1 MFCGGRKHG
10 TNVVVG
16 NSASQEFVCIRH
28 GKRVVIIAIE
38 IEKTRIHFLSEVSVA
53 IAAVVLEED

>member
-1 MFCGGRKHG
+1 M
-10 TNVVVG
+10 VVG

-28 GKRVVIIAIE
+28 GERVVIIAIE

-53 IAAVVLEED
+53 IAAVVS

>member
-1 MFCGGRKHG
+1 M
-10 TNVVVG
+10 NVG

-38 IEKTRIHFLSEVSVA
+38 IEKTRVQFLSEVSVA
-53 IAAVVLEED
+53 IAAVVS